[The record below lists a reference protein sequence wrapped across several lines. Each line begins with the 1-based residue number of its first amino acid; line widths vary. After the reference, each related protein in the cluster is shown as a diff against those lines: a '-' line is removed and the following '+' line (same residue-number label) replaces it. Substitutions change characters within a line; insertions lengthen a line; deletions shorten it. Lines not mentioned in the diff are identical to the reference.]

1 MVSTSRGPGAA
12 NRVFRGPGPAALA
25 GAVGGRFG
33 VLKTS
38 NDGVPGGEGPK
49 MTMSPGSV
57 GLAPGEIVVRAAFQ
71 VRSIQKFF
79 THRPVSTF
87 DRVPFQLTGELFL
100 YGMALR

>member
-100 YGMALR
+100 